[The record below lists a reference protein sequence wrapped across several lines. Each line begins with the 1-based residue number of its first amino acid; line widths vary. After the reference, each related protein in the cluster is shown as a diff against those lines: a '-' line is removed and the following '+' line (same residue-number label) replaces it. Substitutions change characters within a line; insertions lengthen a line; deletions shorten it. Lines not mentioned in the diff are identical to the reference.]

1 MYLLTVECYNQVC
14 QASLLTVNFSVR
26 IHNNHKLY
34 NQKDLDSE
42 ERRLFDKYLEGYFGL
57 KIVKLTICTAY
68 AAIELIMP
76 SVAKLVQNETV
87 GLLCCDS
94 CFCCPRG

>member
-14 QASLLTVNFSVR
+14 QASLLAVIFSVR

-68 AAIELIMP
+68 TAIEL
-76 SVAKLVQNETV
+76 SFTTNVN
-87 GLLCCDS
+87 C
-94 CFCCPRG
+94 